1 MTLKCKN
8 NTDRFKLK
16 KNSNTGSIDL
26 VFFDGQNW
34 QPLTKQSTYEILAVN
49 WLKCTFGGINVMRNV
64 FRLSET
70 EAAIEFPFKAVNKLR
85 LELPTDTEMK
95 SMPIMELS
103 SLAEDIHVQTQEAS

>member
-49 WLKCTFGGINVMRNV
+49 
-64 FRLSET
+64 
-70 EAAIEFPFKAVNKLR
+70 
-85 LELPTDTEMK
+85 
-95 SMPIMELS
+95 
-103 SLAEDIHVQTQEAS
+103 